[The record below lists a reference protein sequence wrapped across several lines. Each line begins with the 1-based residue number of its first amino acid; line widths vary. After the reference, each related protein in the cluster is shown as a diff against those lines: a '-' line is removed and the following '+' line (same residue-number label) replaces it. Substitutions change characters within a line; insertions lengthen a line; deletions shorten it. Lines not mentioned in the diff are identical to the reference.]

1 MLNPDRLR
9 VFHEAD
15 GDVSFLNGRRIAV
28 IGYGNLG
35 RPLALNLRDST
46 ASRLVV
52 ACAPDASQEHGRSDG
67 FEVLPIVEA
76 VPGADVVLLLVPDEI
91 QPRVFREQIQSH
103 LKAGAALVLA
113 SGYALAYK
121 LITVPAGVDVLLLAP
136 RMVGKCIRE
145 LFLAGQGF
153 LSYISVE
160 VDATG
165 DGWKTLLALA
175 KASGSLRRGAL
186 QVTALQEANLD
197 LFIEQSLGPWLGAA
211 ILAAF
216 QVGIDAGLPAE
227 GLLLE
232 MYFSGEM
239 AQTFQAMAD
248 QGFLRST
255 DLHGYAAT
263 FGGLMQS
270 MTIDRERI
278 AESMRTALAAIQ
290 NGDFARTLQEEVD
303 GGYPCREILT
313 DVLNSLNHITRIEEQ
328 LSKRLHEK

>member
-1 MLNPDRLR
+1 MSNSDQLK

-15 GDVSFLNGRRIAV
+15 GDVADLNGRRIAV
-28 IGYGNLG
+28 VGYGNLG
-35 RPLALNLRDST
+35 RPLALNIRDST
-46 ASRLVV
+46 EARLVV
-52 ACAPDASQEHGRSDG
+52 ACGPDNSQANAVTDG

-76 VPGADVVLLLVPDEI
+76 VAGADVVLFLVPDEI
-91 QPRVFREQIQSH
+91 QPGVFRDQVQPH
-103 LKAGAALVLA
+103 LKQNSALVLA
-113 SGYALAYK
+113 SGYALAFD
-121 LITVPAGVDVLLLAP
+121 LITPPAGVDVLLLAP

-153 LSYISVE
+153 LSYVSVE
-160 VDATG
+160 VDVTG
-165 DGWKTLLALA
+165 HSWKTLLALA

-186 QVTALQEANLD
+186 QLSARQEATLD

-211 ILAAF
+211 VLAAL

-270 MTIDRERI
+270 MTIDREKI
-278 AESMRTALAAIQ
+278 TESMRTALAAIQ
-290 NGDFARTLQEEVD
+290 NGDFARTLQQEVD
-303 GGYPCREILT
+303 GGYPCRTMLA
-313 DVLNSLNHITRIEEQ
+313 DVLASLDHITRVEEQ
-328 LSKRLHEK
+328 LSKRLREK